1 MNINNFSLKLKVT
14 VWYTVVLLIV
24 SFFILY
30 AMTGVSQKVIS
41 RDLER
46 QIVTSVNNLGD
57 KLKVSNSSKE
67 KLFPNHMFYDKGVQM
82 ALYTDNAVVFGD
94 IPFGIEEEYEFSEE
108 LRVEKYNN
116 KSYYIYDKMVS
127 FGKDTYWLRGI
138 TCLTDELSAIQ
149 STVKYCFYLIMLFV
163 LLAGM
168 GSYFIIH
175 RAFVPVNKIR
185 ETAKEIA
192 EGSDLSQRIDIG
204 EGNDEIS
211 ILANTFDDMLS
222 KLETSFNKEK
232 QFTSDA
238 SHELRTPIS
247 VILTECEYAEDC
259 IDDLEECKES
269 ISSIKEQA
277 NKMNK
282 LVHELLMISRMDNN
296 RIVLN
301 FEEMDISELLNTVCD
316 NQEEIQ
322 TKKIEL
328 IRDIDDN
335 IVAFVDT
342 SLLIRLFINLISN
355 AYQYSSENTKI
366 IVSLYKEGDKFV
378 FSVKDEG
385 IGIAK
390 ENIDKIWDRFYQVDS
405 SRTDDGTGSSGLG
418 LSMVKWISDTH
429 KGELKVE
436 SELGLGSTFSF
447 TCNIKA

>member
-82 ALYTDNAVVFGD
+82 ALYTNNGVVFGD
-94 IPFGIEEEYEFSEE
+94 TPFGIEEEYEFSEE

-116 KSYYIYDKMVS
+116 KSYYIYDKTVS
-127 FGKDTYWLRGI
+127 LGKDTYWLRGI

-175 RAFVPVNKIR
+175 RAFFPVNKIR

-222 KLETSFNKEK
+222 KLESSFNKEK

-238 SHELRTPIS
+238 SHELSTPIY
-247 VILTECEYAEDC
+247 VILT
-259 IDDLEECKES
+259 
-269 ISSIKEQA
+269 
-277 NKMNK
+277 
-282 LVHELLMISRMDNN
+282 
-296 RIVLN
+296 
-301 FEEMDISELLNTVCD
+301 
-316 NQEEIQ
+316 
-322 TKKIEL
+322 
-328 IRDIDDN
+328 
-335 IVAFVDT
+335 
-342 SLLIRLFINLISN
+342 
-355 AYQYSSENTKI
+355 
-366 IVSLYKEGDKFV
+366 
-378 FSVKDEG
+378 
-385 IGIAK
+385 
-390 ENIDKIWDRFYQVDS
+390 
-405 SRTDDGTGSSGLG
+405 
-418 LSMVKWISDTH
+418 
-429 KGELKVE
+429 
-436 SELGLGSTFSF
+436 
-447 TCNIKA
+447 